1 MKKILSSVLFVFL
14 FFMASAQDAKLN
26 EIGQEGIRLHDAGQY
41 NEAIEMYKKGL
52 AIDKKSTFFH
62 YEIGYS
68 YSALKNYKKAI
79 YHAKKALKTK
89 DQNSLSSYVLLGN
102 CYDYIGQTK
111 KSIATYE
118 KAIASYPDAPLL
130 HFNYGITLYGQ
141 GMRAKA
147 ETQFLESVALNPS
160 HTSSNYYLGL
170 LKADQG
176 MKTQAHLALYFFLL
190 LEPDSERSENALR
203 VLDKISKANITK
215 EGKNEINI
223 TLEMLEGGN
232 TDFMASD
239 LLLSFGGV
247 QDLIATATEEG
258 ETATEDE
265 TEKVER
271 TESEKFYDR
280 LVGILDALES
290 KREGKKGVWWEIYY
304 DLFTDL
310 KATDNLEAFS
320 YFITQKRGL
329 EVEKWMQDN
338 EAKMEKL
345 GLYFE
350 E

>member
-1 MKKILSSVLFVFL
+1 MKKILSLVSFL
-14 FFMASAQDAKLN
+14 FLLTIASAQDTQLT
-26 EIGQEGIRLHDAGQY
+26 EIGQEGIRLHDAGLY

-52 AIDKKSTFFH
+52 AIDKKSTFLN

-68 YSALKNYKKAI
+68 YSALKDYKKAI
-79 YHAKKALKTK
+79 SYAKKALKTK
-89 DQNSLSSYVLLGN
+89 DQNSLSAYTLLGN
-102 CYDYIGQTK
+102 SYDYIGQTK

-118 KAIASYPDAPLL
+118 KAIGDYPDAALL

-141 GMRAKA
+141 GMRTEA
-147 ETQFLESVALNPS
+147 EAQFLESVSLNPS

-176 MKTQAHLALYFFLL
+176 MKTQTHLALYFFLL
-190 LEPDSERSENALR
+190 LEPNSERSENALR

-215 EGKNEINI
+215 EGNNEINI
-223 TLEMLEGGN
+223 NVNMLEGEN
-232 TDFMASD
+232 NDFMAAD
-239 LLLSFGGV
+239 LLLSFGSMSS
-247 QDLIATATEEG
+247 LLESS
-258 ETATEDE
+258 TEDG
-265 TEKVER
+265 EKVKK
-271 TESEKFYDR
+271 TKSEMFYENFG
-280 LVGILDALES
+280 GILDLLENT
-290 KREGKKGVWWEIYY
+290 REGKKGVYWEVYY
-304 DLFTDL
+304 DLFADL

-338 EAKMEKL
+338 EAKMGKL